1 MAVSTP
7 RRQPLQCL
15 RERPWLAVL
24 IAGGVGLLG
33 WNAFKPRPQPK
44 PAAPIV
50 QQVTAQGRLIPEGG
64 LVNLSIPAGTAG
76 GNEVVER
83 WLVQEGAAIR
93 KGELLAELSSYPQLK
108 AALDQAEANL
118 KATKSLL
125 PYLIISRDK
134 GEQLFDEGAVSE
146 EEYGKAVASVT
157 TRKADIAGSE
167 AAVTEARLKLAAA
180 QIRSPLDGT
189 LIRIYSWPGM
199 KETSNGLALIGRTG
213 RMQAWAQ
220 VFQSDI
226 PKIRIGESATIQP
239 ETGNFLRSMTGT
251 VESVIGNVSE
261 RDIFATNANNDVNAR
276 VVLVKLNIDPE
287 FQSQVERLS
296 GMNVTVRFNR

>member
-1 MAVSTP
+1 MAVSRP
-7 RRQPLQCL
+7 RRQLLPLL
-15 RERPWLAVL
+15 RQHPWLAVAV
-24 IAGGVGLLG
+24 AGGMAALG
-33 WNAFKPRPQPK
+33 WSTFKPQPQPK
-44 PAAPIV
+44 PLTPIV
-50 QQVTAQGRLIPEGG
+50 QQVTALGRLIPEGG

-125 PYLIISRDK
+125 PYLVISRNK
-134 GEQLFDEGAVSE
+134 GEQLFEEGAVSE

-157 TRKADIAGSE
+157 TRKADIAASE

-226 PKIRIGESATIQP
+226 PKIRVGEIAKIQP
-239 ETGNFLRSMTGT
+239 ETGNFLQPMTGT
-251 VESVIGNVSE
+251 IESVIGNVSE

-287 FQSQVERLS
+287 FQSQIERLS

>member
-7 RRQPLQCL
+7 RRQPLQFL

-44 PAAPIV
+44 PTAPIV

-287 FQSQVERLS
+287 FQPQVERLS